1 MVAATYGFV
10 SAFGQNIALIPTLT
24 TGMKWF
30 PHRKGLAMG
39 FVVGGFGGGALV
51 FNYIQTAI
59 LNPDNVSP
67 ASSGPDKDYFT
78 DSQLLARVPN
88 LLLILSGIYLCLGM
102 LACLLITQPPSD
114 WLEQFSDEAS
124 GNLDQDYVSPLGK
137 VVFIVPLDK
146 LELQVHYVH
155 RLSSKNVYVSNEH
168 KFD

>member
-59 LNPDNVSP
+59 LNPNNVSP

-78 DSQLLARVPN
+78 DPDLLDRVPN

-102 LACLLITQPPSD
+102 VACLLITQPPSD
-114 WLEQFSDEAS
+114 WLEQFSDEDS
-124 GNLDQDYVSPLGK
+124 GNLDQEYVTPLGRM
-137 VVFIVPLDK
+137 VVIVTLKQASYNID
-146 LELQVHYVH
+146 
-155 RLSSKNVYVSNEH
+155 
-168 KFD
+168 F